1 MSLKRSPSTWPATVL
16 PDQRTPTFYLTP
28 RDRNVCGHQNF
39 GIPFFQ
45 SLDPS
50 LKNQWLKR
58 KQLDAHNRI
67 YRQWGMTVTGKCS
80 LATIVVNSGYM
91 YFRYIDHHTSLK
103 HMSSLEEVQSQ
114 DIHVQFI
121 VSTNSSAHIIVAGT
135 VPWVTTNVWLGL
147 SFATATNYGVVKT

>member
-1 MSLKRSPSTWPATVL
+1 MDLKAKHPIGVYSAHQITSNNYRSQPISRWKEKNPVETSGRNIYHSRDKTKQDVGSCRCLSMSLKRSPSTWPATVL

-67 YRQWGMTVTGKCS
+67 YRQWGMTVTGKMQSCN
-80 LATIVVNSGYM
+80 NSG
-91 YFRYIDHHTSLK
+91 
-103 HMSSLEEVQSQ
+103 
-114 DIHVQFI
+114 
-121 VSTNSSAHIIVAGT
+121 
-135 VPWVTTNVWLGL
+135 
-147 SFATATNYGVVKT
+147 